1 MHIASGNKKWY
12 KRPRKQHRVKEKGA
26 LGNRRV
32 ALKPHASKIRQW
44 VEEGRGDTWIAQ
56 ELNTTPSSVQ
66 SFRSRNS
73 IYRRDPVRRGQLS
86 EHPAVLEETE
96 GGIVLKTDA
105 TDSEVFDREWRH
117 YLRGSPEDLQVV
129 ITQDRIYLEKVR
141 SLAHRSPR
149 RVAAPSGGSRSTARA
164 SGAPSRKRGTRPVPR
179 TLLQAPGLAYARHKG
194 RQRSH
199 GTYSRPGA
207 RSGQP

>member
-1 MHIASGNKKWY
+1 
-12 KRPRKQHRVKEKGA
+12 VKEKGA

-73 IYRRDPVRRGQLS
+73 IYRRDPVRRGKLS

-96 GGIVLKTDA
+96 GGIVLRTDA
-105 TDSEVFDREWRH
+105 RDSEVFDREWRH

-141 SLAHRSPR
+141 
-149 RVAAPSGGSRSTARA
+149 
-164 SGAPSRKRGTRPVPR
+164 
-179 TLLQAPGLAYARHKG
+179 
-194 RQRSH
+194 
-199 GTYSRPGA
+199 
-207 RSGQP
+207 

>member
-1 MHIASGNKKWY
+1 M
-12 KRPRKQHRVKEKGA
+12 
-26 LGNRRV
+26 GNRRV

-96 GGIVLKTDA
+96 DGIVLKTDA
-105 TDSEVFDREWRH
+105 RDSEVFDREWRH
-117 YLRGSPEDLQVV
+117 YLQGSPEDLQVV

-141 SLAHRSPR
+141 
-149 RVAAPSGGSRSTARA
+149 
-164 SGAPSRKRGTRPVPR
+164 
-179 TLLQAPGLAYARHKG
+179 
-194 RQRSH
+194 
-199 GTYSRPGA
+199 
-207 RSGQP
+207 